1 MNIISVIIITVENV
15 VRLKRYR
22 RLTMNVENF
31 NEKHDIF
38 YTEEAMVIYKYDK
51 FYNGFKILKDIF
63 SYTHNAI
70 YDEGRE
76 FYIIYRNKCNGK
88 SIKIAVTTRLKDF
101 VVSAEITDENFIL
114 FMPGLIKNE
123 VFDSLDEVYY
133 FLMDVLETITDYAKF
148 TPLALPKMLDVKK
161 KEVNYL
167 RATRYIAGIKYHYK
181 EV

>member
-1 MNIISVIIITVENV
+1 MNI
-15 VRLKRYR
+15 
-22 RLTMNVENF
+22 ENF
-31 NEKHDIF
+31 NEKYDRE
-38 YTEEAMVIYKYDK
+38 YTEQAVGIYKYAK

-76 FYIIYRNKCNGK
+76 FYIIFRNKCNGK
-88 SIKIAVTTRLKDF
+88 SIKIVVTTRLEDF
-101 VVSAEITDENFIL
+101 VVSAEITDENFAL
-114 FMPGLIKNE
+114 FLPGLIKNE
-123 VFDSLDEVYY
+123 IFDSLDEVYY
-133 FLMDVLETITDYAKF
+133 FLMDILKVVSDYSKF